1 MARVKGIYKGAK
13 VALSI
18 PVVMAAQS
26 VLMRT
31 SPTRA
36 KHFAHRYSS
45 WLNKTMTARVH
56 INGTPVKNEPCL
68 MVANHASWQDIFLIG
83 GSVPVSFVAKS
94 DVKSWPVIGTLARM
108 AGTVF
113 VDRTRRQSSGNTKNE
128 MQQRL
133 ENGETLVLFPE
144 GTTSDGSQ
152 ILPFKSAL
160 FGASQ
165 LEVDGK
171 PIKVQPVTVAYKRVW
186 NLPMA
191 RAVRNG
197 FAWAGDVPLGT
208 HLWNNLK
215 SGPIDV
221 SITFHEPMTVND
233 VGGRKVLA
241 KLSEEI
247 IREGLAQELA
257 NCRLN

>member
-1 MARVKGIYKGAK
+1 MAKIKGIYKGAK

-18 PVVMAAQS
+18 PFVMAVQT

-31 SPTRA
+31 SPKWS
-36 KHFAHRYSS
+36 KHFTHRYSN
-45 WLNKTMTARVH
+45 WLNKTMTARITV
-56 INGTPVKNEPCL
+56 NGTPVKDEPCL
-68 MVANHASWQDIFLIG
+68 IVANHASWQDIFLIG
-83 GSVPVSFVAKS
+83 GTVPVAFVAKS
-94 DVKSWPVIGTLARM
+94 DVAEWPVIGTLARM

-113 VDRTRRQSSGNTKNE
+113 VDRTRRQASGETKNV
-128 MQQRL
+128 MQDRL

-165 LEVDGK
+165 LEINGEPV
-171 PIKVQPVTVAYKRVW
+171 KVQPVTVAYKKVW
-186 NLPMA
+186 SLPMA
-191 RAVRNG
+191 RAVRNN
-197 FAWAGDVPLGT
+197 FAWAGDVALGE
-208 HLWNNLK
+208 HLWNNLQ
-215 SGPIDV
+215 SGPIEV
-221 SITFHEPMTVND
+221 SITFHEPMTVDD

-247 IREGLAQELA
+247 IRESLAQELA
-257 NCRLN
+257 NCH